1 MKQCIIFL
9 MVGVFFSIP
18 IQAQK
23 VAMFET
29 TFYFEDA
36 LGNMDSIRVGHDTAA
51 NSTFNPDFGE
61 EFINAPF
68 DSVFE
73 VRAAHRHSTGLNLEN
88 KLSKKI
94 IGSTEGPLYP
104 VDNCIIG
111 GERILFAVH
120 SKYPPVTVTWDS
132 TEFLHSYCRVGSHL
146 SDLFVSETFW
156 EWWLNPEWVKEFACL
171 SDTGTYV
178 IDFNGKWDVPYL
190 VLPFPVEG
198 GNGMDSVHC
207 LLFKPNPY
215 YLYTP
220 CQSWWVGT
228 ENPEVHYINLWGP
241 NPVQDVLSRSDQ
253 VDADWQVVSLLGE
266 VLLEGHGSTISM
278 GGLPIGNYVVVSLL
292 DNGMDIQKIQKLE

>member
-1 MKQCIIFL
+1 MKQSITFL
-9 MVGVFFSIP
+9 IAFVWFPLSIH
-18 IQAQK
+18 AQK

-36 LGNMDSIRVGHDTAA
+36 VGNMDSIRVGHDTAA

-61 EFINAPF
+61 EMINSPF

-120 SKYPPVTVTWDS
+120 SKFPPVKVSWDS
-132 TEFLHSYCRVGSHL
+132 AVFLHSYCRVGSYI
-146 SDLFVSETFW
+146 SDNFRSETTW
-156 EWWLNPEWVKEFACL
+156 EWWLYPDFIKEVACMA
-171 SDTGTYV
+171 DTGSYFM
-178 IDFNGKWDVPYL
+178 DFTGKGGIWNL
-190 VLPFPVEG
+190 VLPFPAEG

-207 LLFKPNPY
+207 LLFTPNPY
-215 YLYTP
+215 LLYTP

-241 NPVQDVLSRSDQ
+241 NPVRDVLTRSDQ
-253 VDADWQVVSLLGE
+253 VDADWQVVSLLGQ

-278 GGLPIGNYVVVSLL
+278 GGLPIGNYVVVTLL
-292 DNGMDIQKIQKLE
+292 DNGIGIQKIQKLE